1 MKRIFNKIKKVF
13 ITILTFFYVLPAR
26 VLAIT
31 NINSVYLT
39 TSPALYGVEEPEK
52 LSRAFWFMIFR
63 FFIIP
68 IAFFIGIIT
77 CLRKCK
83 GNTKKKLVIFL
94 SIMEIGL
101 ILWNVL
107 DSI

>member
-26 VLAIT
+26 VFAAV
-31 NINSVYLT
+31 NIN
-39 TSPALYGVEEPEK
+39 PADLQPQYLYGVEEPTGK
-52 LSRAFWFMIFR
+52 LLIKFFFMIFR
-63 FFIIP
+63 FFIVP

-77 CLRKCK
+77 YLRKCK
-83 GNTKKKLVIFL
+83 GNTKKKLVIVL
-94 SIMEIGL
+94 SILAIVW